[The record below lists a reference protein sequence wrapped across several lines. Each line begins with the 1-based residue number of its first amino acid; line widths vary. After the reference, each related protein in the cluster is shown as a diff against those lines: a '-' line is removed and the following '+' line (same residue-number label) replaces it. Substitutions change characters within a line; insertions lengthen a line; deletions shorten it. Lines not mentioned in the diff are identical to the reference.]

1 MNDESKKFREKYKAD
16 IDQNQQKT
24 QDNNEY
30 HRNKSQRF
38 KRILSSEGN
47 AKNDKKSV
55 KKIKAKPSLKVATL
69 ILAAGIGI
77 GALYAVGGFDK
88 EPENSITQM
97 QEMGIDTNE
106 MGLQD
111 DTAEMMEKYD
121 EYFENFEGKTAELTE
136 QGVIDMIKEIET
148 LNFNVIKDK
157 MADLRGVERDDVR
170 LHYSFDKGNGVYSS
184 AVIINEGEYDKEEI
198 YNNRDYIFGIGKKN
212 TIPSEIS
219 DLIVQIGEYED
230 ITDDVKSDKI
240 TKANAV
246 KGLKKLYEKISQV
259 ATKEFVMDDNG
270 NVILQD
276 YEKQTEKERD
286 D

>member
-121 EYFENFEGKTAELTE
+121 EYFKKFDGKTAELTE
-136 QGVIDMIKEIET
+136 QGVIDMVQEVKDI
-148 LNFNVIKDK
+148 NYNVIKDK
-157 MADLRGVERDDVR
+157 MADLRGVDREDVK
-170 LHYSFDKGNGVYSS
+170 LYNSFDKGNGKQRVS
-184 AVIINEGEYDKEEI
+184 VIINEGSYYDEER
-198 YNNRDYIFGIGKKN
+198 YDNDNYIFGIGKKN
-212 TIPSEIS
+212 TIPPEIS
-219 DLIVQIGEYED
+219 DLIIQIDDYED
-230 ITDDVKSDKI
+230 IIKDVKADRI
-240 TKANAV
+240 TKVKAV
-246 KGLKKLYEKISQV
+246 KELKKLYAEISQV
-259 ATKEFVMDDNG
+259 ATKEFTMDNNG
-270 NVILQD
+270 NITLQD
-276 YEKQTEKERD
+276 YEKQSEKEIGD
-286 D
+286 

>member
-16 IDQNQQKT
+16 IDQNQQVREI
-24 QDNNEY
+24 NNEY
-30 HRNKSQRF
+30 QVNRNS
-38 KRILSSEGN
+38 SSERLSAPKGTAHN
-47 AKNDKKSV
+47 AKQKTKNKNV
-55 KKIKAKPSLKVATL
+55 RLKIASL
-69 ILAAGIGI
+69 ILAAGIGV
-77 GALYAVGGFDK
+77 GALTAIGTFGR
-88 EPENSITQM
+88 EPHTTITEM

-121 EYFENFEGKTAELTE
+121 KYFENFEGKTAELTE

>member
-1 MNDESKKFREKYKAD
+1 M
-16 IDQNQQKT
+16 
-24 QDNNEY
+24 
-30 HRNKSQRF
+30 
-38 KRILSSEGN
+38 SSEGN

-184 AVIINEGEYDKEEI
+184 AVIINEGKYDKEEI

>member
-16 IDQNQQKT
+16 LNQNQQKT

-97 QEMGIDTNE
+97 QEMGIDANTL
-106 MGLQD
+106 GLQK
-111 DTAEMMEKYD
+111 DTTELMEKYD
-121 EYFENFEGKTAELTE
+121 EYFENFDGKTAVLTE
-136 QGVIDMIKEIET
+136 QEVIDIAQEIES

-157 MADLRGVERDDVR
+157 MADLRGVERADVKLR
-170 LHYSFDKGNGVYSS
+170 YSFERGDGTYSS
-184 AVIINEGEYDKEEI
+184 AVIINEGEYGKEER
-198 YNNRDYIFGIGKKN
+198 YNNDDYIFGIGKKN

-219 DLIVQIGEYED
+219 NLIVQIGEYED
-230 ITDDVKSDKI
+230 IIDDVETDKI
-240 TKANAV
+240 TKVNAV
-246 KGLKKLYEKISQV
+246 KELKKLYEKISQV
-259 ATKEFVMDDNG
+259 ATKEFTMDKDG

-276 YEKQTEKERD
+276 YEKQEEKEIGD
-286 D
+286 

>member
-16 IDQNQQKT
+16 LNQNQQKT

-69 ILAAGIGI
+69 ILAAGIGV
-77 GALYAVGGFDK
+77 GALNAIGVFDK
-88 EPENSITQM
+88 DTQTTITQM
-97 QEMGIDTNE
+97 QEMGIDANTL
-106 MGLQD
+106 GLQK
-111 DTAEMMEKYD
+111 DTTELMEKYD
-121 EYFENFEGKTAELTE
+121 EYFENFDGKTAVLTE
-136 QGVIDMIKEIET
+136 QEVIDIAQEIES

-157 MADLRGVERDDVR
+157 MADLRGVERADVKLR
-170 LHYSFDKGNGVYSS
+170 YSFERGDGTYSS
-184 AVIINEGEYDKEEI
+184 AVIINEGEYGKEER
-198 YNNRDYIFGIGKKN
+198 YNNDDYIFGIGKKN

-219 DLIVQIGEYED
+219 NLIVQIGEYED
-230 ITDDVKSDKI
+230 IIDDVETDKI
-240 TKANAV
+240 TKVNAV
-246 KGLKKLYEKISQV
+246 KELKKLYEKISQV
-259 ATKEFVMDDNG
+259 ATKEFTMDKDG

-276 YEKQTEKERD
+276 YEKQEEKEIGD
-286 D
+286 

>member
-16 IDQNQQKT
+16 LNQNQQKT

-97 QEMGIDTNE
+97 QEMGIDANE
-106 MGLQD
+106 MGLAT
-111 DTAEMMEKYD
+111 DTEELMEKYD
-121 EYFENFEGKTAELTE
+121 EYFKKFDGKTAELTE